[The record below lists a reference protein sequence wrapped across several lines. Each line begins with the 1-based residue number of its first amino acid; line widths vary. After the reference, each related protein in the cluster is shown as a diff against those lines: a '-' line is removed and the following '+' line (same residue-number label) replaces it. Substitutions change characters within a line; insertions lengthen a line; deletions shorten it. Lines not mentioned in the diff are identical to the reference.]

1 MSVLVSSAYTYTTLF
16 MIMISDES
24 GSRNAL
30 KARRTVIFAVQDFL
44 HFSSKFDDF
53 HNTEH
58 QSALQNFEKA
68 TNEYKIWHL
77 TNLPEPHSTS

>member
-24 GSRNAL
+24 GTRNAAMCRNAL

-44 HFSSKFDDF
+44 PFLKKKFDDF
-53 HNTEH
+53 HSTEH

-68 TNEYKIWHL
+68 TNEYKI
-77 TNLPEPHSTS
+77 